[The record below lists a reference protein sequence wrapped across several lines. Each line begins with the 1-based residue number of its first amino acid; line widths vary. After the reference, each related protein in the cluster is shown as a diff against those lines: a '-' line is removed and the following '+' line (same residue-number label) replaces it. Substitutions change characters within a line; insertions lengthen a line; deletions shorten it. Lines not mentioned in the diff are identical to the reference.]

1 MTRDMYWITAMC
13 FALIMLI
20 ILIKEDRI
28 HKALPSKL
36 NRVFRLMVLVAML
49 HCVQDM
55 FWGLCFSHVI
65 ESESVFFVS
74 SETFHVSCVFAMIFW
89 LYFVLVYLKCSRPI
103 QTVILTTYSMLVAV
117 EVALVIANINHPLLF
132 TIEQGEYVMQPFRNV
147 TFFLQHFA
155 YLTTAIVISV
165 TIAHRIKKYHSLKQ
179 SHMAVLYSSLLPL
192 LLGIYQYCDPNA
204 PLYSVGLALSILILY
219 VFVVSAERE
228 GLQQSKTLFLQNMS
242 HEIRTSLNSIY
253 GFAQLLGLPEG
264 TWTEKE
270 RNDYCTHIH
279 NSYNMLDMLLND
291 LMVSTRYDTHKY
303 SVMVTS
309 VNVIEACNEAI
320 EAVSVCKPSSAQMM
334 VESEL
339 PEGFTINSDGR
350 RIRQILQNL
359 LTNAYQFMVKG
370 KILLHV
376 AQRDNVVEF
385 TIIEM
390 GTKKQEQK
398 TSETSEKSLSEHK
411 TGQGLRL
418 RVSEKM
424 AELIGGNIYKNVDY
438 TEGNS
443 YTFRLKIA

>member
-1 MTRDMYWITAMC
+1 MC

-28 HKALPSKL
+28 HKSLPSKL
-36 NRVFRLMVLVAML
+36 NRVFRLMVLVSTL
-49 HCVQDM
+49 HCLQDM
-55 FWGLCFSHVI
+55 FWGMCFAHI
-65 ESESVFFVS
+65 IDSESVFFFA
-74 SETFHVSCVFAMIFW
+74 SEVFHVSCVFSMIFW
-89 LYFVLVYLKCSRPI
+89 LYFILVYLKCSRPI
-103 QTVILTTYSMLVAV
+103 QTLILTTYSMLVALELTFV
-117 EVALVIANINHPLLF
+117 VANINHPMLF
-132 TIEQGEYVMQPFRNV
+132 TIENGEYVMQRFRSV
-147 TFFLQHFA
+147 TFFFQHFA
-155 YLTTAIVISV
+155 YLTTTIVISV
-165 TIAHRIKKYHSLKQ
+165 VIIHRIRRYHSLKQ

-192 LLGIYQYCDPNA
+192 LLGIFQYQDPGA
-204 PLYSVGLALSILILY
+204 PLFSIGLALSILVLY
-219 VFVVSAERE
+219 VFVVSSERE

-253 GFAQLLGLPEG
+253 GFAQLLGLPDG

-303 SVMVTS
+303 SVMVST
-309 VNVIEACNEAI
+309 VNVIEACKEAV
-320 EAVSVCKPSSAQMM
+320 EAVSVCKPSSAEMK
-334 VESEL
+334 VESDL

-376 AQRDNVVEF
+376 SQHDNVVEF
-385 TIIEM
+385 TVTEM
-390 GTKKQEQK
+390 GEKKKEEK
-398 TSETSEKSLSEHK
+398 IESTHEKSLGEHK

-424 AELIGGNIYKNVDY
+424 AELIGGNIYKNLDY

-443 YTFRLKIA
+443 YVFRLKIA